1 MENKNHSI
9 IIVILLLIHLSLI
22 YCEQNITI
30 KSDGGLSD
38 ADIENMRKDAE
49 LHAEKDQELKELAEQ
64 RNKADQLIYSTEKS
78 LKDYADKITG
88 DLKEKVE
95 KAIQEVKD
103 CKDGDDLSKIKSA
116 VENLEAQA
124 MEIGKLV
131 YQNNG
136 GANAN
141 NSNTSSSSNEGTT
154 DGAPEDA
161 KEAN

>member
-1 MENKNHSI
+1 MRDDMIGEKYGRWTVLYPTENTRKVHCR
-9 IIVILLLIHLSLI
+9 
-22 YCEQNITI
+22 CEC
-30 KSDGGLSD
+30 GYE
-38 ADIENMRKDAE
+38 ADVYKTN
-49 LHAEKDQELKELAEQ
+49 LK
-64 RNKADQLIYSTEKS
+64 RGISRSCGCY
-78 LKDYADKITG
+78 
-88 DLKEKVE
+88 KVE

-154 DGAPEDA
+154 DGAPEGA

>member
-1 MENKNHSI
+1 M
-9 IIVILLLIHLSLI
+9 
-22 YCEQNITI
+22 
-30 KSDGGLSD
+30 
-38 ADIENMRKDAE
+38 
-49 LHAEKDQELKELAEQ
+49 
-64 RNKADQLIYSTEKS
+64 
-78 LKDYADKITG
+78 
-88 DLKEKVE
+88 KEKVE